1 MKNAF
6 ENSCLKGCLV
16 YVVALVIILVVGQRA
31 SGAWALN
38 SQPGGDRV

>member
-16 YVVALVIILVVGQRA
+16 YVVALVIILVVGQA
-31 SGAWALN
+31 GLGSLGAQ
-38 SQPGGDRV
+38 QPTRG